1 MTGRQSMTE
10 TEKREMKILKRNV
23 REVLLLHI
31 VPKVKF
37 LDTDSNCH
45 KGYNSFDMPDFTTS
59 ISNTAKVPHIIMRKL
74 GMRDNVDELGQKW
87 VEIRSMVK
95 PIIDNHRSNASNVMK
110 KQIMEGKSCVN
121 R

>member
-1 MTGRQSMTE
+1 MTE
-10 TEKREMKILKRNV
+10 KMKQKMKLLKRNV

-37 LDTDSNCH
+37 LETDNNCH

-59 ISNTAKVPHIIMRKL
+59 IDSTQRVPHIIMKNL
-74 GMRDNVDELGQKW
+74 GMKSGDINDLGRKW

-95 PIIDNHRSNASNVMK
+95 PIIDYHRSNTSNVMK
-110 KQIMEGKSCVN
+110 KQILEGE
-121 R
+121 